1 MFRSVLT
8 HTNIASSLRTRQIP
22 SASLFR
28 RWLNINV
35 LTTPNEN
42 ALKYMSVDGELFQT
56 PGSKSIVIKNTD
68 NTLISNCKLAKKIFE
83 DCPGAESLMIGDDF
97 VSVNKDSMVHWNQI
111 TPEVTKILLNH
122 LQSGES
128 VISDDFHAIREAS
141 EQAGGGYKVNTPKFE
156 YDEDAQEVSD
166 IIDELI
172 DTRIRPAILE
182 DGGDVDYLGWD
193 PKNGT
198 VYLRLKGSCS
208 SCSSSE
214 VTLKY
219 GIESMLMH
227 YVDEVKEVIQLLD
240 PTQEIAL
247 KEFDKLE
254 KKLAFDI

>member
-1 MFRSVLT
+1 MCIR
-8 HTNIASSLRTRQIP
+8 
-22 SASLFR
+22 
-28 RWLNINV
+28 
-35 LTTPNEN
+35 
-42 ALKYMSVDGELFQT
+42 
-56 PGSKSIVIKNTD
+56 
-68 NTLISNCKLAKKIFE
+68 
-83 DCPGAESLMIGDDF
+83 
-97 VSVNKDSMVHWNQI
+97 DS
-111 TPEVTKILLNH
+111 
-122 LQSGES
+122 
-128 VISDDFHAIREAS
+128 
-141 EQAGGGYKVNTPKFE
+141 
-156 YDEDAQEVSD
+156 

-254 KKLAFDI
+254 KKLSTSENDKSSA